1 MNEHPATLLRCV
13 VERITY
19 QNPENGYSVLKV
31 KVKGYN
37 DLVTL
42 VGNLLEVPVGSVL
55 LCRGEWKVDKRYGSQ
70 FVAATWE
77 ETMPATVYGIEKY
90 LGSGLVKGIGPRFAR
105 AIVQR
110 FGTET
115 IDIIETDIERLYEVP
130 NIGRKRVAK
139 IRESWEKQKDIK
151 NVMLFL
157 QGYGVSTAYAAKIY
171 REYGKESIDKVRE
184 NPYRLADDIWGIGFK
199 TADGIAAK
207 MGYEKE
213 DPRRCRSGIL
223 YTLGQLSD
231 EGHVYAG
238 EEQLVKTAGQL
249 LEAGETAIRDT
260 LAGMLQAEDLIL
272 DKDAIYLP
280 PFYHAECGTS
290 RRLRDLA
297 ESTGRSLFDGL
308 FDPSS
313 LTAETGIE
321 YDEVQLAA
329 IRQAVTSKVMVL
341 TGGPG
346 TGKTTTTQGIIAA
359 LKKAG
364 LRVLLAAPTGRA
376 AKRMSEATGMEA
388 KTIHRLLEYNPQDGY
403 KRNDE
408 NPLEGDA
415 LIVDECSMID
425 ILLMNNLLK
434 AVPVGM
440 RLVFV
445 GDIDQLPSVG
455 AGNVLRDI
463 IDSQRI
469 PVVRL
474 VRIFRQAQKSRI
486 VMNAHAINQGRFP
499 DTSNGRDTDF
509 FFMREDDP
517 ERAAETI
524 VRLVKERLPRAYR
537 ESPDRIQV
545 LTPMQR
551 GVVGAANLNLLLQQA
566 LNPSGPSLNRGGYTY
581 RQGDRVMQQRNNYDK
596 DVFNGDLGYIREVDT
611 EERTLKV
618 DFDGKWVEYDVTELD
633 ELTLAYATTIHKAQG
648 SEYPIVV
655 MPVLMTHFVMLQRN
669 LIYTGITRAKK
680 ICVLLGAAKALAY
693 AVRNVSVLK
702 RNTRLKE
709 RLNPSAALPADNPG
723 I

>member
-115 IDIIETDIERLYEVP
+115 IDIIETEIERLYEVP

-486 VMNAHAINQGRFP
+486 VMNAHTINQGRFP

-566 LNPSGPSLNRGGYTY
+566 LNPSGPSLGRGGYTY
-581 RQGDRVMQQRNNYDK
+581 RQGDRVMQLCNNYAK
-596 DVFNGDLGYIREVDT
+596 EVFNGDLGYIREVDT
-611 EERTLKV
+611 EERMLTV
-618 DFDGKWVEYDVTELD
+618 DFYGKKVEYDVTELD